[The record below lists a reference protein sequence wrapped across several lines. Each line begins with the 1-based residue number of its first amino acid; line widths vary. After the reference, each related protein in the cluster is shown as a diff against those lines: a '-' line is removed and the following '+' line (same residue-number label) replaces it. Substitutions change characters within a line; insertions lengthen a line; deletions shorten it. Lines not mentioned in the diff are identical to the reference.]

1 MVLITTVYMNN
12 SSCVYTTWRRE
23 DTGIYTITYHLQ
35 FNNQEKIYSTLNT
48 YLKVCNLRNPTVVTI
63 WASYKGRLGR
73 NSSIS
78 ITLPLMKTTTTT
90 NTTRTAT
97 KRRIAS
103 DSNMHSVKGKS
114 FKSSYVQVREN
125 KSLSATFTNSRYRL
139 MLRNIRYNESFTF
152 QLYVI
157 YGAGDHLNSSRF
169 NIQVAVKGTP
179 KICGVRL
186 KSNYT
191 VVENSTITFTQD
203 VCAHPK
209 PVAEWKLDREKL
221 YKKPSNTSLINTEQR
236 KYRFTY
242 QTRKLT
248 RNDCGAKFI
257 LKATNAMGSVEE
269 TVKVDV
275 IFKPPAVFI
284 KSISRH
290 NASCV
295 KILWQR
301 EKMGNCILSYQ
312 LQFDGNSEIFF
323 TSNTYFTMCTQLNIT
338 SVGIWATHKG
348 EIGDITV
355 DRISPATPAPE
366 TKEISADESKLTIK
380 LIVILVIGS
389 FVFTVILN
397 VIFFGILLRKGFVIL
412 NFKTKKQHQNVANKN
427 AEEYEVMGTTI
438 SNYTD
443 INLHAIKPSVYA
455 DLKTTTDDSNQ
466 YAEIGLNDVK

>member
-103 DSNMHSVKGKS
+103 DSNMHSVK
-114 FKSSYVQVREN
+114 
-125 KSLSATFTNSRYRL
+125 
-139 MLRNIRYNESFTF
+139 
-152 QLYVI
+152 
-157 YGAGDHLNSSRF
+157 GDHLNSSRF